1 MVDDPSDVE
10 AVADAIGQLLADDDR
25 RRRMAAAGRDRA
37 VREFSYDVLAG
48 RLRAGIDDANL
59 RS

>member
-1 MVDDPSDVE
+1 
-10 AVADAIGQLLADDDR
+10 
-25 RRRMAAAGRDRA
+25 MAAAGRDRA